1 MNLIPVDLESI
12 RIGHPLPFHLVDK
25 DGVLLAKK
33 AFVIKSRKDL
43 DDISGRGG
51 LFIDGVDAEALR
63 RAYMDQLQTMVRQ
76 DRALGEIAETKLSSD
91 AIKGRTPAESEY
103 LDWLDL
109 QEQVNYLLRDTHA
122 KTFQDR
128 LEQINATLEKQTHR
142 NPDSALFAL
151 MQLSASET
159 HMYSA
164 THCLLVSVMCAL
176 AAREVFNWPGPIE
189 DLLRKAALTMNIG
202 MTDLQDRLA
211 TQTEPL
217 TPQQRAAVDGHAKKS
232 VEMLKAME
240 IADPIWLGA
249 VLEHHTQ
256 TPGSLRTKTP
266 AQRLA
271 RLIQRADMFAAR
283 LSPRSSRKPISPAAA
298 MQSCYF
304 DEEKKVDEA
313 GAALIKAVG
322 IYQPGTFVRLAT
334 DEVAIVIKRGA
345 NTNMPRVAVVINR
358 SGLPTV
364 EPIIRDTSQRGFQV
378 VASVP
383 HREVKVTIN
392 LIKMLPLTM
401 QAGSDRPW

>member
-1 MNLIPVDLESI
+1 MNLIPVDLDSI
-12 RIGHPLPFHLVDK
+12 RIGQPLPFHLVDK

-33 AFVIKSRKDL
+33 SFVIRSRQDL
-43 DDISGRGG
+43 EDIGGRGG

-63 RAYMDQLQTMVRQ
+63 RAYIDQLQTMLRE
-76 DRALGEIAETKLSSD
+76 DRALGEIAQTKLSSE

-122 KTFQDR
+122 ATFQER
-128 LEQINATLEKQTHR
+128 LREINATLEKQTHR
-142 NPDSALFAL
+142 SPDSALFAL
-151 MQLSASET
+151 MQLSAAET

-164 THCLLVSVMCAL
+164 THCLLVSVMCSL
-176 AAREVFNWPGPIE
+176 AAREVLNWPTPVE
-189 DLLRKAALTMNIG
+189 DLLRQAALTMNIG
-202 MTDLQDRLA
+202 MTELQDRLA

-217 TPQQRAAVDGHAKKS
+217 TPQQRAQVDGHARRS
-232 VEMLKAME
+232 VEMLKAMGVT
-240 IADPIWLGA
+240 DPTWLGA

-256 TPGSLRTKTP
+256 TPGALRAKTP

-283 LSPRSSRKPISPAAA
+283 LSPRASRKPTSPAAA
-298 MQSCYF
+298 MQACYF
-304 DEEKKVDEA
+304 DEQKNVDEA

-322 IYQPGTFVRLAT
+322 IYQPGTFVRLAS
-334 DEVAIVIKRGA
+334 EEIAVVVKRGA
-345 NTNMPRVAVVINR
+345 NTNMPRVAVVVNR

-364 EPIIRDTSQRGFQV
+364 EPMIRDTGQRGYQV

-383 HREVKVTIN
+383 CREVKVTIN
-392 LIKMLPLTM
+392 LIKMLPLT
-401 QAGSDRPW
+401 QIAGSDRPW

>member
-1 MNLIPVDLESI
+1 MNLIPVDLDSI
-12 RIGHPLPFHLVDK
+12 RIGQPLPFHLVDK

-33 AFVIKSRKDL
+33 SFVIRSRQDL
-43 DDISGRGG
+43 EDIGVRGG

-63 RAYMDQLQTMVRQ
+63 RAYIDQLQTMLRE
-76 DRALGEIAETKLSSD
+76 DRVLGEIAQTKLSSE

-122 KTFQDR
+122 ATFQER
-128 LEQINATLEKQTHR
+128 LRQINVTLEQQTHR

-151 MQLSASET
+151 MQLSAAET

-164 THCLLVSVMCAL
+164 THCLLVSVMCSL
-176 AAREVFNWPGPIE
+176 AAREVLNWPAPVE
-189 DLLRKAALTMNIG
+189 DLLRQAALTMNIG
-202 MTDLQDRLA
+202 MTELQDRLA

-217 TPQQRAAVDGHAKKS
+217 SPQQRTQVDGHARRS
-232 VEMLKAME
+232 VDMLKAMGVT
-240 IADPIWLGA
+240 DPTWLGA

-256 TPGSLRTKTP
+256 TPGALRAKTP

-283 LSPRSSRKPISPAAA
+283 LSPRAARKPASPAAA
-298 MQSCYF
+298 MQACYF
-304 DEEKKVDEA
+304 DEQKNVDEA

-322 IYQPGTFVRLAT
+322 IYQPGTFVRLAS
-334 DEVAIVIKRGA
+334 DEVAVVVKRGA
-345 NTNMPRVAVVINR
+345 NTNMPRVAVVVNR

-364 EPIIRDTSQRGFQV
+364 EPMIRDTSQRGYQV

-383 HREVKVTIN
+383 FREVKVTIN
-392 LIKMLPLTM
+392 LIKMLPLT
-401 QAGSDRPW
+401 QSAGSERPW

>member
-1 MNLIPVDLESI
+1 MNLIPVDLDSI
-12 RIGHPLPFHLVDK
+12 RIGQPLPFHLVDK

-33 AFVIKSRKDL
+33 SFVIRSRKDL
-43 DDISGRGG
+43 EDISTRGE

-63 RAYMDQLQTMVRQ
+63 RAYIDQLQTMLREN
-76 DRALGEIAETKLSSD
+76 RALGEIAQTKLSSE
-91 AIKGRTPAESEY
+91 AIRGRTPAESEY

-109 QEQVNYLLRDTHA
+109 QEQVNYLLRDSHI

-128 LEQINATLEKQTHR
+128 LEQINATLELQTHR

-151 MQLSASET
+151 MQLAASET
-159 HMYSA
+159 QMYSA

-176 AAREVFNWPGPIE
+176 AAREVLHWPAPIE

-202 MTDLQDRLA
+202 MTELQDRLA
-211 TQTEPL
+211 TQNEPL
-217 TPQQRAAVDGHAKKS
+217 SPQQRAQVDGHARKS
-232 VEMLKAME
+232 VDMLRAME
-240 IADPIWLGA
+240 ISDPTWLGA
-249 VLEHHTQ
+249 VLEHHSQ
-256 TPGSLRTKTP
+256 TPGPLRAKTP

-271 RLIQRADMFAAR
+271 RLIQRADLFAAR
-283 LSPRSSRKPISPAAA
+283 LAPRASRKPITPAAA
-298 MQSCYF
+298 MQACYF
-304 DEEKKVDEA
+304 DEDKQVDEA

-322 IYQPGTFVRLAT
+322 IYQPGTFVRLAN
-334 DEVAIVIKRGA
+334 EEIAVVIQRGA

-364 EPIIRDTSQRGFQV
+364 EPMIRDTSQRGYQV

-401 QAGSDRPW
+401 QGGADRPW